1 MPYHRCAACGLTSY
15 SAPAHA
21 RASVCPTCTATLSDA
36 TRVYVAPGATHTI
49 NRVLVARL
57 EAGAEARREIVALP
71 ISQDARAQL
80 ALLVSELVNNA
91 VLHAGAAAVDDR
103 VRLKVRLRSGRAR
116 VEVRDSGPGF
126 DPPPTNGHKRLA
138 AGGQGLVIVAALS
151 DVWGV
156 VRGPSGCTVW
166 CELLVEQPA
175 DVVDHEVTG
184 AYVREL
190 ATAMAMPG
198 PALRAR

>member
-21 RASVCPTCTATLSDA
+21 AASVCPTCSATFSDA
-36 TRVYVAPGATHTI
+36 TRVYVAPDATHTI

-57 EAGAEARREIVALP
+57 EAGAEARRAIVALP
-71 ISQDARAQL
+71 ISQEAREQL

-91 VLHAGAAAVDDR
+91 VLHTDAAAESQVS
-103 VRLKVRLRSGRAR
+103 LKVRLRSGRVR

-126 DPPPTNGHKRLA
+126 DPPPIDGHEPLA
-138 AGGQGLVIVAALS
+138 AGGQGLGIVAALS
-151 DVWGV
+151 DAWAV
-156 VRGPSGCTVW
+156 VRGPDGCTVW
-166 CELLVEQPA
+166 CEVLVEEPA
-175 DVVDHEVTG
+175 DAVDQEVTG

-198 PALRAR
+198 PVLRA

>member
-71 ISQDARAQL
+71 ISQDAHAQL

-91 VLHAGAAAVDDR
+91 VLHAAAVEDR

-151 DVWGV
+151 DAWGV
-156 VRGPSGCTVW
+156 VRGPNGCTVW
-166 CELLVEQPA
+166 CEVLVEQPA
-175 DVVDHEVTG
+175 DVGDDEATG

-198 PALRAR
+198 RASRAP